1 MIILLSYQKL
11 LKKKDK
17 YQYCHYDDLDY
28 SGIKDIENLFD
39 DQNDNGYYKPILVKS
54 SFHESYKYYEIRGDK
69 DKKLSVEQDL
79 NMIVPYLKELIN
91 NHKAIKNNS
100 NKWKFQLNMHI
111 KFVSS
116 NDTGAIRT
124 FYVWS
129 ENEEIRFGNWV

>member
-1 MIILLSYQKL
+1 
-11 LKKKDK
+11 
-17 YQYCHYDDLDY
+17 
-28 SGIKDIENLFD
+28 
-39 DQNDNGYYKPILVKS
+39 
-54 SFHESYKYYEIRGDK
+54 
-69 DKKLSVEQDL
+69 
-79 NMIVPYLKELIN
+79 MIVPYLKELIN